1 MREETSFEFKALPV
15 PKGVYEP
22 MIPKAAG
29 RAPTMPAPFNFKTE
43 QRMSIARDSST
54 ESVNKPFVFKALP
67 IPKAV
72 VEMQQPVKVVA
83 RALTEPQVGG
93 CVCVCACV
101 RVCVCARAR
110 VCVHIFDSPPQPFN
124 LNSLSLAEQ
133 ARNRFKIAVDAEL
146 AQEAAKFSSF
156 KAAPVRI
163 SGSPFRPER
172 SKLPLTEVCV

>member
-1 MREETSFEFKALPV
+1 MCV
-15 PKGVYEP
+15 CV
-22 MIPKAAG
+22 
-29 RAPTMPAPFNFKTE
+29 
-43 QRMSIARDSST
+43 
-54 ESVNKPFVFKALP
+54 FV
-67 IPKAV
+67 
-72 VEMQQPVKVVA
+72 
-83 RALTEPQVGG
+83 
-93 CVCVCACV
+93 CVCVC
-101 RVCVCARAR
+101 VCVC
-110 VCVHIFDSPPQPFN
+110 IYLTPPPQPFN